1 MSTLHT
7 LACYAVLPI
16 GLVLSSAW
24 ALVLAWWGAPR
35 RQIDGVI
42 SGFARFCAWFGRTPL
57 EVNGLDHMRDGEAYV
72 VVPNHESNWDPVV
85 LFSAL
90 RHISLRG
97 AFKKEI
103 LRIPFFGRAL
113 LLTGFVVVE
122 RANTEADVQRLRQNL
137 AVRPRDVSVV
147 FYAEGKRSRDGRL
160 QPFKKGAFVT
170 AITQH
175 LSVLPIGT
183 AGTFR
188 IWKPGKLMIRSGPAV
203 VEIGPPIAVGG
214 LTFDDRA
221 RLSEQVFAAV
231 RDCRARARR
240 RLRAL
245 GFEPGGIED

>member
-1 MSTLHT
+1 MSTLHA
-7 LACYAVLPI
+7 LACLAVLPI

-24 ALVLAWWGAPR
+24 AVALALWGAPKR
-35 RQIDGVI
+35 RIDHVI
-42 SGFARFCAWFGRTPL
+42 SGFARFCAWFGRTPI
-57 EVNGLDHMRDGEAYV
+57 EVNGLGHMRDGEAYV

-103 LRIPFFGRAL
+103 LRIPFFGRGL

-122 RANTEADVQRLRQNL
+122 RTNTQGDIERLRENL
-137 AVRPRDVSVV
+137 AARPQDVSVV
-147 FYAEGKRSRDGRL
+147 FYAEGKRARDGRL

-170 AITQH
+170 AITQR
-175 LSVLPIGT
+175 LRVLPIGT

-188 IWKPGKLMIRSGPAV
+188 IWKPGTLMIRSGPAV

-214 LTFDDRA
+214 LGFEDRD
-221 RLSEQVFAAV
+221 RLCDQVFEAV
-231 RDCRARARR
+231 RECRARARR
-240 RLRAL
+240 RIRAL
-245 GFEPGGIED
+245 GFEPGGIDD